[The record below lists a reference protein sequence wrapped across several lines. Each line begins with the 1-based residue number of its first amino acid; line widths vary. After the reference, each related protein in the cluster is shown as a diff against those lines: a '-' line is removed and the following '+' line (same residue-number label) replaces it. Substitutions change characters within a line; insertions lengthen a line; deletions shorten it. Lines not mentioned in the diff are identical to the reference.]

1 MRSMA
6 TKPGASSASF
16 NCRQLA
22 GRQAGWLAGSR
33 ARGQTR
39 WLGNK
44 KALQMVDAR
53 GSSGFETLAALN
65 EACNIDAA
73 DILAKRFHTELED
86 RNIQPRL
93 IDLLL
98 PVKA

>member
-1 MRSMA
+1 M
-6 TKPGASSASF
+6 
-16 NCRQLA
+16 
-22 GRQAGWLAGSR
+22 
-33 ARGQTR
+33 
-39 WLGNK
+39 
-44 KALQMVDAR
+44 QMVDAR
-53 GSSGFETLAALN
+53 GSSGFESLAALN

-73 DILAKRFHTELED
+73 DLLAKRFHTELED